1 MRRRAWL
8 VAVVAVVAAGC
19 SSSTTKSRGKKSG
32 KSPRATSPRAAS
44 KRPKGP
50 QTMGNLLLDAYV
62 SDLDSPA
69 ADKRIN
75 AARELANMGSGAKK
89 AVPALERMAGDKDP
103 KVSAAA
109 KQALASIR
117 K

>member
-8 VAVVAVVAAGC
+8 VAVVAAVAAGC

-32 KSPRATSPRAAS
+32 KSTRAAS

-50 QTMGNLLLDAYV
+50 QTMGNLLLDAYI

-89 AVPALERMAGDKDP
+89 AVPALERMAGDKDR